1 MRMRIPDGR
10 GRLWLALVLGGFAL
24 GACTPSPVY
33 HHREATG
40 GRPRVR
46 IGSAARPSRG
56 QRERKRLGASSLP
69 DPRSLPR
76 AVQRNTAHPIPVR
89 DIDTS
94 RAYQIGVASYYGSKF
109 QGRTTASGAVFDMYR
124 LTAAHRVLPLGTR
137 IRVTNLSN
145 GRWVDVEVN
154 DRGPFVEGRI
164 LDVSYAA
171 ALELEMVAPGTARV
185 MIEILESVD

>member
-1 MRMRIPDGR
+1 
-10 GRLWLALVLGGFAL
+10 
-24 GACTPSPVY
+24 
-33 HHREATG
+33 
-40 GRPRVR
+40 
-46 IGSAARPSRG
+46 
-56 QRERKRLGASSLP
+56 
-69 DPRSLPR
+69 
-76 AVQRNTAHPIPVR
+76 
-89 DIDTS
+89 
-94 RAYQIGVASYYGSKF
+94 VASYYGSKF

-154 DRGPFVEGRI
+154 DLGPFVEGRI